1 MPFCA
6 AVDPYD
12 YSNEVFHLAAET
24 VIALAKLVT
33 DVTSLVLNEENH
45 DGVMGQARVINEH
58 VSQGA
63 VDMTLPKALQ
73 ELLERSTDN
82 LTDSETESCLL
93 YTSPS
98 PRD

>member
-45 DGVMGQARVINEH
+45 DGVMG
-58 VSQGA
+58 
-63 VDMTLPKALQ
+63 
-73 ELLERSTDN
+73 
-82 LTDSETESCLL
+82 
-93 YTSPS
+93 
-98 PRD
+98 